1 MTKISNKVIRD
12 TVDEA
17 IQQALAKLE
26 ITSPSK
32 KIKKIA
38 KNASKMFTE
47 QIKEE
52 AQKNLKKLKKK
63 ITKAGKPRIK
73 KLKK

>member
-1 MTKISNKVIRD
+1 MTKISNKVIRN
-12 TVDEA
+12 TIDEA

-26 ITSPSK
+26 ITAPSK

-38 KNASKMFTE
+38 KNASKMFAE

-52 AQKNLKKLKKK
+52 AKKNMKKLKKQ
-63 ITKAGKPRIK
+63 ITKAGKSKVK